1 MVARKPQNGFS
12 LFQVHV
18 GTRVSDQQ
26 SLILAYVPC
35 AEENVAW
42 VDLKKFLASGRGLW
56 FRLCVFHSSTCNLGP
71 IESHFLRQEK
81 GNGGP
86 SSATGSGK
94 DLVLFTLGNPPLG
107 GGRVFCE
114 HRFCTAKGGVGPL
127 YGAVDSPPPNQ
138 IFPPLN
144 FVAGK

>member
-26 SLILAYVPC
+26 SLILAYVSC

-107 GGRVFCE
+107 GGEGYFVSIGFAQRRGGLDLSMGRWT
-114 HRFCTAKGGVGPL
+114 HHLQTRF
-127 YGAVDSPPPNQ
+127 SPP
-138 IFPPLN
+138 
-144 FVAGK
+144 